1 MDLFFTKPIYLWGS
15 SHVWARWAL
24 RKGAGLTTIATISL
38 VVSVLLI
45 VGIQAGYATS
55 TPVDLGTA
63 APFAVLA
70 YSGITNIGTTTIT
83 GNVGSYPTPSE
94 TGFATVT
101 ITGTNYPAGAPASS
115 QTDLAAAIV
124 QADGYSPTTI
134 LTALD
139 GQTLVAGVYTS
150 ASGTFG
156 LSGGNLTLNG
166 QGDTSSVW
174 IFQAPDAIAGALSAT
189 GGGVIL
195 ENGADSCNV
204 FWVTSAG
211 GATIGTYTTFI
222 GTIMAYSSVTLG
234 TGTTLQGAALANTGD
249 VTMETNTI
257 SNTCVTAPIT
267 TTSTTTSTTT
277 TSSSTVTST
286 TSSTVT
292 STTAS
297 TTTATSTTTT
307 GIPGVPEFP
316 IGLVLAVAFALPVA
330 LLLKRR
336 LAPQS

>member
-1 MDLFFTKPIYLWGS
+1 MLG
-15 SHVWARWAL
+15 
-24 RKGAGLTTIATISL
+24 KGTSLAKIATISL

-45 VGIQAGYATS
+45 VGVQAGYATS
-55 TPVDLGTA
+55 TPVNLGTA
-63 APFAVLA
+63 ASFAVLA
-70 YSGITNIGTTTIT
+70 YSGITNTGTTTIT

-94 TGFATVT
+94 TGFGTVT
-101 ITGTNYPAGAPASS
+101 ITGTNYPAGAPTST

-139 GQTLVAGVYTS
+139 GQNLVAGVYTS

-156 LSGGNLTLNG
+156 LSGGVLILDG

-174 IFQAPDAIAGALSAT
+174 IFQAPDAIAGALSTT
-189 GGGVIL
+189 GGSVVL

-211 GATIGTYTTFI
+211 GATIGTSTAFV
-222 GTIMAYSSVTLG
+222 GTIMAYTSVTLA

-249 VTMETNTI
+249 VTMDTNTI
-257 SNTCVTAPIT
+257 SNACVTAPIT

-277 TSSSTVTST
+277 TS
-286 TSSTVT
+286 
-292 STTAS
+292 
-297 TTTATSTTTT
+297 TTTNTSSTTTT
-307 GIPGVPEFP
+307 IHGVPEFP
-316 IGLVLAVAFALPVA
+316 FGFALMAALVLPLV

-336 LAPQS
+336 LAPLS